1 MYKLLYIG
9 TCLHM
14 DHLKTFTD
22 INEFIFID
30 TLPRSEWDDKYYNEN
45 QYRNNFYSE
54 LLIQINNYGFKL
66 CSSYEIDKNYCNS
79 LLNYKKSSSESYINP
94 TLVIFKN
101 NNTEQIVKYY
111 ISTNIEYNINK
122 EIINDIKEADGLII
136 SGYHPNKLILNYFDK
151 PKNLYCY
158 FNTSYKI
165 YEKNMNEEE
174 KNNIIN
180 FINTNTYEQISK
192 YFNKVFLVIEDA
204 FIQCE
209 NLDKL
214 EDLRKKIL
222 LKSSIR

>member
-9 TCLHM
+9 TGLHM
-14 DHLKTFTD
+14 NVFKTFID

-30 TLPRSEWDDKYYNEN
+30 TLPRSEWDDEYYNEK
-45 QYRNNFYSE
+45 QYIKNFYSE
-54 LLIQINNYGFKL
+54 LLIKINNYGFKL
-66 CSSYEIDKNYCNS
+66 YSSYEIDKNYCNL
-79 LLNYKKSSSESYINP
+79 LLNYKKYSCESYINP

-101 NNTEQIVKYY
+101 NNTGQIVKYY

-158 FNTSYKI
+158 FYTSYKI
-165 YEKNMNEEE
+165 YEKNMNEQE

-192 YFNKVFLVIEDA
+192 YFNNFFLVMEDK
-204 FIQCE
+204 FYTM
-209 NLDKL
+209 
-214 EDLRKKIL
+214 
-222 LKSSIR
+222 